1 MEIFCGSA
9 LNQLRTVSVHLLP
22 ARGSAAKLGCECIYK
37 SEMWLQM
44 IKYLIYF
51 WTKVSPPPTVCIF
64 FSPAAPQPSLLCFSL
79 TPASPC
85 SYFFIPFCS
94 AACSI
99 VVGDLKASMQSRTWS
114 KSSFIFKPKEK
125 ASLTMLSMSASCRPD

>member
-51 WTKVSPPPTVCIF
+51 WTKVSLPPTVCTF
-64 FSPAAPQPSLLCFSL
+64 FLLLPLNPLSFAFLSPLHPSAPTSSVPSALLL
-79 TPASPC
+79 A
-85 SYFFIPFCS
+85 
-94 AACSI
+94 
-99 VVGDLKASMQSRTWS
+99 R
-114 KSSFIFKPKEK
+114 
-125 ASLTMLSMSASCRPD
+125 